1 MSSNNNN
8 RSTIPG
14 GAGSNGSRQSLPP
27 TFLVVGTA
35 VSAKYRGAF
44 CEALV
49 DHVELRFRLRVQL
62 KSNKSIVFADETSL
76 VSGSPVAG
84 SEVVVQ
90 IPNSSPIQNEVGVVM
105 RVTDTSSYSVVFDD
119 GDRRT
124 LRRTQLVLKGE
135 RHFKESESL
144 DSLPLTN
151 PEQFRQPVID
161 QRRKH
166 RSGEESNTVDANVA
180 ETKKENVTVK
190 NDTKVSNQN
199 VSDHNIK
206 PEKPTEDNDKN
217 ISLNVKKEDVN
228 CSAITE
234 ISVGEEKAE
243 LCQPKAESTSD
254 VVATDIKQLP
264 TGYCRLLGRLVIV
277 DMPLTAKDCIG
288 SPTHGSSTPVV
299 KSPSLSSRRRFTPAI
314 VVLPSAMPSI
324 DLGNISTSIGSD
336 GVGEDDVK
344 TPSYKLLV
352 RSFKDNKFFAVSVAF
367 VRRLKRSEAVEIAH
381 SHPSLRSAFERALL
395 WLDRFE
401 LPTSWGEDAIE
412 LMLGTKDWRS
422 LKRRCKLAA
431 GSEISDSTILSPPN
445 LKHSRVSSP
454 SSSEAS
460 PTANNCRENFQK
472 SSGTLSVNKSE
483 KAARKRPRLS
493 DKTQSSRSSCRL
505 KVKRLK
511 TQILRSDT
519 TGDNQS
525 DASSNELSKLSTAKH
540 ESVKENMTSQ
550 KSDTKTVTAYD
561 GDSSDSASSD
571 EASSNSV
578 ESDSD
583 ARSLSSLA
591 SSSTNKSSSS
601 VSSTISSSS
610 SSSSISSTTSCST
623 GSSSSSSSS
632 STNNSTSSSVNSS
645 SSSSSCSISSTTAS
659 CASPDSSSTSSVAG
673 FEARDRWIAQLYRF
687 MDERGTPINK
697 APSLANKDLDLYRLY
712 QLVQKLGGFLRVT
725 SQLKWG
731 YVYSKMDLPQN
742 FSAGPRNLQAAFKKY
757 LYPWDDI
764 TKKLGTNLCELP
776 SSRPRYASSV
786 QNASPVVQVTG
797 LTSAPTTNS
806 SASVST
812 SASTNG
818 AKVQLV
824 SSREKQSQDSGN
836 LEVDV
841 KAGILDSA
849 EITQASSTEESKT
862 TAVTNTTSTTTTTA
876 PSKTRA
882 SDKNCALDQQ
892 LAPYLKGVDDEYT
905 CQATPL
911 RKSNLSDDKLSKTAS
926 ATDGAD
932 RPISSA
938 SSNSSSKS
946 AFRKR
951 SYDST
956 MTDIPLINFGRECT
970 GAMGDLSNRIIPVRS
985 RVRVRCGD
993 HVAYEAKVLKH
1004 IRPQPSICSRKTA
1017 SAGEPSPIP
1026 TSAAAAVWAGVGD
1039 IQYRVH
1045 YMGWNTRHDEVVPR
1059 SRIISVIEWGRGV
1072 DEGRPPSCSS
1082 LSPIVHEPRKGNTI
1096 KIRNESL
1103 SKDICTKLSSST
1115 GIKVDEKESADKEAV
1130 DESTL
1135 EDDNEHEDDDSN
1147 QSQTT
1152 ETASDN
1158 ITTTAPIIRRRRL
1171 MFSSHKPG
1179 RQISSRKS
1187 SSLSKRRNESCS
1199 QRLSKLPLLSR
1210 FHLPKTHPHVNKTN
1224 ISEENKQLNK
1234 DSVVKK
1240 AKTTSRDR
1248 KTDRKSVK
1256 KHEPV
1261 KRSQSNL
1268 SLNSDISG
1276 TSSSTP
1282 SSKTQIQSKKLKI
1295 ENLLDESTNQ
1305 KSYSISE
1312 FIPTVEIK
1320 RLVADALSTTDSERR
1335 SVDNHQSTNNELQTK
1350 AATTTSQRK
1359 VVNKKS
1365 PRKAFTSSESSSKLS
1380 PTLKSKLMSVSSTF
1394 TAKKLVSKLTKPKAV
1409 HKDSKISPRKVIKQ
1423 EERMS
1428 SRNLFEDCFNKLNI
1442 TRTLPST
1449 MSKSIQLKENNKLS
1463 VVIDN
1468 LSSSCAPLSSQTTA
1482 MTSTTTTPVVI
1493 PSFASSSSSSSG
1505 SFVTTR
1511 NEDVDKYSLLR
1522 ESRSEE
1528 SSIKQSLF
1536 KKKETKTTS
1545 HPTKKLT
1552 TTTTTTTTS
1561 ITTIV
1566 TTAGISAAISTT
1578 APTTITSN
1586 STPAVVTSTTT
1597 TATTIYDVLRSVGLE
1612 RKVTQSD
1619 FTSSTGANLKLV
1631 ISRIN
1636 EKSKSKIKSK
1646 KLSKST
1652 DENYPGNK
1660 SNNQYVHPSPY
1671 IEDISDGDSSSS
1683 SSDND
1688 ELESVSKSSR
1698 SRLRSSAR
1706 NSTNSSTTSSHKK
1719 REHPIKQSTATM
1731 SDISSASSNIDSE
1744 HEDNNNNNLTS
1755 EYLHN
1760 EIIDSSSESVYG
1772 TNDALP
1778 RLTRSQHRQLLG
1790 DTPPGSTLQTAAP
1803 TPSNRSA
1810 STTHASKSSKHKST
1824 QLKEQSDEIENA
1836 SEVSPSITTT
1846 EMEDL
1851 PILSQMQQPQVDL
1864 SDSEV
1869 IGKLDAMPTQK
1880 NVNDE
1885 NDTESVS
1892 ENCECI
1898 DLEKMDISL
1907 KEESVESPTNHSIPN
1922 LSPKVLYDDTEDI
1935 DVGINQYQSESIIS
1949 EPTIVLDKQ
1958 VEVLREEEDV
1968 EKILGDNDTEDDRS
1982 SVETMSTDPMD
1993 GMLYDLT
2000 MSSVKSHQ
2008 ELSSNEDEELGEV
2021 PHSVHSSDQPVDI
2034 IATVD
2039 TVPDK
2044 ETQPINEVVE
2054 VKETNETVENKPTI
2068 EPVTDEQRDKITEIE
2083 QINIPKSRSR
2093 VRRSS
2098 SNSNSTDTTSRRGK
2112 RRNRSSSHRV
2122 MISENSSALNT
2133 NSPHYPPIS
2142 PHPASGTIV
2151 SAPVPSGS
2159 KAATSQSNNRPT
2171 LGLRRF
2177 GGPFLP
2183 VPGLNDLSSDMKCHV
2198 LQERMRQ
2205 ILGAWR
2211 QAKQCL
2217 KDLDHR
2223 CSRSRR
2229 LKARKPT
2236 KLSISGQWNSN

>member
-1 MSSNNNN
+1 M
-8 RSTIPG
+8 
-14 GAGSNGSRQSLPP
+14 
-27 TFLVVGTA
+27 
-35 VSAKYRGAF
+35 
-44 CEALV
+44 
-49 DHVELRFRLRVQL
+49 
-62 KSNKSIVFADETSL
+62 
-76 VSGSPVAG
+76 
-84 SEVVVQ
+84 
-90 IPNSSPIQNEVGVVM
+90 
-105 RVTDTSSYSVVFDD
+105 YSVVFDD

-166 RSGEESNTVDANVA
+166 RSGEESSTMDANVP
-180 ETKKENVTVK
+180 EIKKENVSVK
-190 NDTKVSNQN
+190 NDIKVSNEN

-206 PEKPTEDNDKN
+206 PEEPTEDHDKN
-217 ISLNVKKEDVN
+217 ISLNCKIDGDVH
-228 CSAITE
+228 CPAITE
-234 ISVGEEKAE
+234 ISVDEEKAE
-243 LCQPKAESTSD
+243 LSQSKAESKSD

-264 TGYCRLLGRLVIV
+264 TGYCRLLGRLVMV

-288 SPTHGSSTPVV
+288 SPTHGSSTPIV
-299 KSPSLSSRRRFTPAI
+299 KSPSLLSRRRFTPAL

-324 DLGNISTSIGSD
+324 DLGNTSKSIGSD
-336 GVGEDDVK
+336 GVNEDDVK

-367 VRRLKRSEAVEIAH
+367 VRRLKRSDAVEISH
-381 SHPSLRSAFERALL
+381 SHPTLRSAFERALL
-395 WLDRFE
+395 WLDRCE
-401 LPTSWGEDAIE
+401 LPISWGENSIE

-422 LKRRCKLAA
+422 LKRRCKLT
-431 GSEISDSTILSPPN
+431 GSDFSDSTILSPPN

-454 SSSEAS
+454 ASSEAS
-460 PTANNCRENFQK
+460 HTANNCRENFQK
-472 SSGTLSVNKSE
+472 SSGTRSVNKSD

-493 DKTQSSRSSCRL
+493 DKTQSPRSSCRL

-525 DASSNELSKLSTAKH
+525 DDASSNEFSKRSTATKH
-540 ESVKENMTSQ
+540 ENAKENMKSQ
-550 KSDTKTVTAYD
+550 KSDD
-561 GDSSDSASSD
+561 DSSDSTSSD
-571 EASSNSV
+571 EGTSSNSV
-578 ESDSD
+578 ESDTSD
-583 ARSLSSLA
+583 TRSLSSLV

-601 VSSTISSSS
+601 VSSTISSLSS
-610 SSSSISSTTSCST
+610 SSSSITSSCST
-623 GSSSSSSSS
+623 GSTSSSS
-632 STNNSTSSSVNSS
+632 STNNSTSSSINSS
-645 SSSSSCSISSTTAS
+645 SSTTAS
-659 CASPDSSSTSSVAG
+659 CASPDRSSTSSVAG

-697 APSLANKDLDLYRLY
+697 APSLANKDLDLYKLY
-712 QLVQKLGGFLRVT
+712 KLVQKLGGFHRVT

-742 FSAGPRNLQAAFKKY
+742 VSGGPRNLQAAFKKY

-764 TKKLGTNLCELP
+764 TKKLGTNICELP
-776 SSRPRYASSV
+776 SPRPRYSSSV
-786 QNASPVVQVTG
+786 QNASPIVQVSG
-797 LTSAPTTNS
+797 STSAPTTNS
-806 SASVST
+806 SASAST
-812 SASTNG
+812 SASTNST
-818 AKVQLV
+818 KLQLF

-836 LEVDV
+836 LEMGV
-841 KAGILDSA
+841 KSSILDSA

-862 TAVTNTTSTTTTTA
+862 TAVTNTTSTTTTSL
-876 PSKTRA
+876 SKKRA
-882 SDKNCALDQQ
+882 SDKNCAVDQQ
-892 LAPYLKGVDDEYT
+892 LAPYLKAMDDEYT

-911 RKSNLSDDKLSKTAS
+911 RKSTSSDDKLSKTAS
-926 ATDGAD
+926 VTDGAD

-956 MTDIPLINFGRECT
+956 MTDIPLINFGRECI

-1004 IRPQPSICSRKTA
+1004 IRPQPSICSRKTD
-1017 SAGEPSPIP
+1017 SADGSSTIP
-1026 TSAAAAVWAGVGD
+1026 TSAAAVWAGVGD

-1115 GIKVDEKESADKEAV
+1115 DIKVAEKESADKEAQ

-1179 RQISSRKS
+1179 RQISSRKP
-1187 SSLSKRRNESCS
+1187 SSLSKRNESSS

-1210 FHLPKTHPHVNKTN
+1210 FHLPKTHRHVTKTN
-1224 ISEENKQLNK
+1224 ISEESKQLNT
-1234 DSVVKK
+1234 DSIVKK
-1240 AKTTSRDR
+1240 AKTTSRGS

-1256 KHEPV
+1256 KLDPV
-1261 KRSQSNL
+1261 KRSQSNI
-1268 SLNSDISG
+1268 SLGSDISG
-1276 TSSSTP
+1276 TSSPTP
-1282 SSKTQIQSKKLKI
+1282 SSKTQIKPKKMKI
-1295 ENLLDESTNQ
+1295 ENRSDESTSQ
-1305 KSYSISE
+1305 KSYSISDI
-1312 FIPTVEIK
+1312 IPTVEIK
-1320 RLVADALSTTDSERR
+1320 RLITDTLSTDIGRQ
-1335 SVDNHQSTNNELQTK
+1335 SVDNHQSTNKLPTK
-1350 AATTTSQRK
+1350 ATTSQRK

-1380 PTLKSKLMSVSSTF
+1380 PTLKSKLMSVSNAF
-1394 TAKKLVSKLTKPKAV
+1394 KAKKFVSKLSKLTKRKAV
-1409 HKDSKISPRKVIKQ
+1409 HNESNISPRKLIKQ
-1423 EERMS
+1423 EERIS
-1428 SRNLFEDCFNKLNI
+1428 GRNLFEDCFNNLSLKTGLS
-1442 TRTLPST
+1442 RTLPST
-1449 MSKSIQLKENNKLS
+1449 TSKDNKMSKLIQLKENDKLS
-1463 VVIDN
+1463 VVTDK
-1468 LSSSCAPLSSQTTA
+1468 LSFSCAPLSLQTTA
-1482 MTSTTTTPVVI
+1482 MTTTTPVAI

-1505 SFVTTR
+1505 SFATTK
-1511 NEDVDKYSLLR
+1511 NENEDKYSLLR
-1522 ESRSEE
+1522 EKRSEE
-1528 SSIKQSLF
+1528 SSIKQILF

-1552 TTTTTTTTS
+1552 TTTTTTPPTT
-1561 ITTIV
+1561 TTTATTTTPTIV

-1578 APTTITSN
+1578 APATITSI
-1586 STPAVVTSTTT
+1586 STPAVVTDTTT
-1597 TATTIYDVLRSVGLE
+1597 TATTVYPRISVLDNYDAYRYIGLE
-1612 RKVTQSD
+1612 RKITESD

-1636 EKSKSKIKSK
+1636 EKSKSKTKSK

-1652 DENYPGNK
+1652 DEKYPVNK

-1683 SSDND
+1683 SSASDND
-1688 ELESVSKSSR
+1688 EIESASKSSR
-1698 SRLRSSAR
+1698 SRLRNSAR

-1719 REHPIKQSTATM
+1719 HEHPIKQSTITI

-1744 HEDNNNNNLTS
+1744 HEDNNNNNNMTS

-1810 STTHASKSSKHKST
+1810 STTHASKSAKHKSS
-1824 QLKEQSDEIENA
+1824 QLKEQSDEIENIT
-1836 SEVSPSITTT
+1836 EVST

-1851 PILSQMQQPQVDL
+1851 PILSQMQQPHVDL

-1869 IGKLDAMPTQK
+1869 IGKLDGMPTQK
-1880 NVNDE
+1880 TGNDE
-1885 NDTESVS
+1885 NDAESVS

-1898 DLEKMDISL
+1898 DLEKMDISM
-1907 KEESVESPTNHSIPN
+1907 KEGSVESPTNHSIPN
-1922 LSPKVLYDDTEDI
+1922 LSPKVPYDDTEDI
-1935 DVGINQYQSESIIS
+1935 DVGINEYQNESIVS
-1949 EPTIVLDKQ
+1949 EPTIIHDKQ
-1958 VEVLREEEDV
+1958 VEVSREDI
-1968 EKILGDNDTEDDRS
+1968 EKALGDNDTEDDRS

-2000 MSSVKSHQ
+2000 MSSVKSRQ
-2008 ELSSNEDEELGEV
+2008 QLSSNEDEEVEEV

-2034 IATVD
+2034 TATVD
-2039 TVPDK
+2039 TLPDK

-2068 EPVTDEQRDKITEIE
+2068 EPVNDEQRDKITEIE
-2083 QINIPKSRSR
+2083 QTNVPKSRSR

-2098 SNSNSTDTTSRRGK
+2098 SNSNSTDTTGRRGK

-2122 MISENSSALNT
+2122 MISETSSALNT

-2142 PHPASGTIV
+2142 PHPGSGTIV
-2151 SAPVPSGS
+2151 SPPVPSGS
-2159 KAATSQSNNRPT
+2159 KAGVSQANNRPT
-2171 LGLRRF
+2171 VSLRRF

-2183 VPGLNDLSSDMKCHV
+2183 IPGYNDLPPEMRCYV

-2205 ILGAWR
+2205 IVGAWR

-2229 LKARKPT
+2229 LKARKYLENLT
-2236 KLSISGQWNSN
+2236 NIALSSAGLKNCRQVVS